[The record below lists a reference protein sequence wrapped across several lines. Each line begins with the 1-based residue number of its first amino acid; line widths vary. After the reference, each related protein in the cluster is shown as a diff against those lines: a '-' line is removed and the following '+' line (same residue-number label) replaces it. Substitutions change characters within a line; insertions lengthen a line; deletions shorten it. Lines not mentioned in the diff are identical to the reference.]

1 MTGEMRYIADHA
13 DVNPDG
19 LLQLASGQ
27 GRPRSYLTLEALERG
42 VVDMPMAV
50 VYDKVADRHVL
61 YVNGVASRDVPWDW
75 GKWPPHVRI
84 N

>member
-13 DVNPDG
+13 EVDPDG
-19 LLQLASGQ
+19 LLQLASGK
-27 GRPRSYLTLEALERG
+27 RPRSYLTLEALERG
-42 VVDMPMAV
+42 LVDIPMAV
-50 VYDKVADRHVL
+50 VYDKVEDRHTL
-61 YVNGVASRDVPWDW
+61 YVNAVASREVPWDW